1 MAISVH
7 LAGNQADKRQYN
19 LLTNIKYKNHI
30 EANYG
35 LKQGHVAYGVTKLSQ
50 FRKAFKTTSE
60 YGGGSP
66 RKCFVFL
73 ALSHSCFFGVSTGQS
88 DMYSSLKH
96 EP

>member
-1 MAISVH
+1 MTINVH
-7 LAGNQADKRQYN
+7 LAGNLPDKRQQN
-19 LLTNIKYKNHI
+19 LLMNLEYKNHI

-35 LKQGHVAYGVTKLSQ
+35 LNQGHVAYGVTKLSQ
-50 FRKAFKTTSE
+50 LTKAFKTTSE

-73 ALSHSCFFGVSTGQS
+73 ALSHSSFFGVSTGQS